1 MYVSYVSPFPLFS
14 SLLEDLLWKEN
25 VKCTPKCIHFSG
37 PPNTIT
43 SLTQFGFAFLCAVT
57 ENGWDIT

>member
-1 MYVSYVSPFPLFS
+1 MFPPFLCFLL
-14 SLLEDLLWKEN
+14 SLRSLLWKEN
-25 VKCTPKCIHFSG
+25 VKCTPKCIHFCG

>member
-1 MYVSYVSPFPLFS
+1 MCHMFPPFLCFLP
-14 SLLEDLLWKEN
+14 SLRNLLWKEN
-25 VKCTPKCIHFSG
+25 VKCTPKGIHFSG